1 MDVLFR
7 HSGNRETGSEQKL
20 VGPTRALRSK
30 PGLAKHRLADCD
42 PLSALRHRQATEPS
56 KRVTSIG
63 RAVESTC
70 LSGRE
75 EFRRFGCGSRE
86 PTVGA
91 TGMLATTR
99 PVARDSR
106 VMISPGKV

>member
-7 HSGNRETGSEQKL
+7 HSGNRGTGSEQKL

-75 EFRRFGCGSRE
+75 EFAGSAVGVASRRWAPQACWRQ
-86 PTVGA
+86 
-91 TGMLATTR
+91 
-99 PVARDSR
+99 RDR
-106 VMISPGKV
+106 